1 MAGQQ
6 PRSMAESETRPAA
19 DPGRDLWS
27 IGHLQTLIDRRLRIL
42 IPSREIVPE
51 TLHRAMGYS
60 LLGPGKRVRPVL
72 TMLTS
77 FHCGRRDLAALDA
90 ACAIEM
96 VHAASLVMDDL
107 PAMDN
112 ARLRRGQ
119 PTVHLAYGED
129 IAILSGI
136 ALLNLAYGV
145 LATTADIDAETRVA
159 LVRLAVSAVGSDG
172 LVGGQVMDLKLR
184 DGSISDHQLA
194 KLNELKT
201 AALLVAAA
209 EAGAIIAAASD
220 AVVAHVR
227 QFALD
232 LGAAFQIAD
241 DLLDD
246 PTHASQTGKDTGKD
260 AGKPT
265 LASRLG
271 RDEAKELLQRHLA
284 SARNH
289 LAESGTI
296 DSPLTS
302 LIDHSFSPLRP

>member
-1 MAGQQ
+1 MAGQH
-6 PRSMAESETRPAA
+6 PRSKAEPDPVPSAAPAGEVWTVA
-19 DPGRDLWS
+19 
-27 IGHLQTLIDRRLRIL
+27 HLQTLIDRRLRLL
-42 IPSREIVPE
+42 IPSGQLAPQV
-51 TLHRAMGYS
+51 LHTAMGYS
-60 LLGPGKRVRPVL
+60 LLGPGKRVRPLL

-77 FHCGRRDLAALDA
+77 FHCGRRDLAALDT

-119 PTVHLAYGED
+119 PSAHLAYGED

-136 ALLNLAYGV
+136 ALLNSAYGV
-145 LATTADIDAETRVA
+145 LATTADVA
-159 LVRLAVSAVGSDG
+159 PEVRLSLVRLTVEAVGSEG
-172 LVGGQVMDLKLR
+172 LVGGQVMDLMLR
-184 DGSISDHQLA
+184 DASVADHQLS

-209 EAGAIIAAASD
+209 EAGAVVAGASD
-220 AVVAHVR
+220 SVR
-227 QFALD
+227 AQVRRFAFE

-246 PTHASQTGKDTGKD
+246 PAYVRQTGKDTGKD

-265 LASRLG
+265 LLSRLG
-271 RDEAKELLQRHLA
+271 REEAKGLLQRHLA
-284 SARNH
+284 SARDH
-289 LAESGTI
+289 LAESGTA
-296 DSPLTS
+296 DSPLVS
-302 LIDHSFSPLRP
+302 LVDHCFSPLRP

>member
-1 MAGQQ
+1 M
-6 PRSMAESETRPAA
+6 
-19 DPGRDLWS
+19 
-27 IGHLQTLIDRRLRIL
+27 
-42 IPSREIVPE
+42 
-51 TLHRAMGYS
+51 AMGYS
-60 LLGPGKRVRPVL
+60 LLGPGKRIRPLL

-77 FHCGRRDLAALDA
+77 RHCGRRDLAALDT

-119 PTVHLAYGED
+119 PTAHLAHGED

-145 LATTADIDAETRVA
+145 LATTAGVTPEVRIA
-159 LVRLAVSAVGSDG
+159 LVQLVVGAVGSDG
-172 LVGGQVMDLKLR
+172 LVGGQVMDLMLR
-184 DGSISDHQLA
+184 DGSTADHQLV

-201 AALLVAAA
+201 ASLLVAAA
-209 EAGAIIAAASD
+209 EAGAIIAGASP
-220 AVVAHVR
+220 AVVAQIR
-227 QFALD
+227 DFALD

-246 PTHASQTGKDTGKD
+246 PAYARQTGKDTGKD

-265 LASRLG
+265 LPSRLG
-271 RDEAKELLQRHLA
+271 REEAKRLLQRHLS
-284 SARNH
+284 SARGH
-289 LAESGTI
+289 LAKSGTA
-296 DSPLTS
+296 DSPLVS
-302 LIDHSFSPLRP
+302 LIDHCFSPLRP